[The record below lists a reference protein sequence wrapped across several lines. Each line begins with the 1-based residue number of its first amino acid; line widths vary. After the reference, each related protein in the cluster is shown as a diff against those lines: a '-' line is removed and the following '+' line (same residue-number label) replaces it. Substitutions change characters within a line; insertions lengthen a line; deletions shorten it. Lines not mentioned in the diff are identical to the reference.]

1 MSAGEAFSVPRIVS
15 VGHTTL
21 GNHLDIQNITSVGH
35 ITNSATDKLENIL
48 GGEKQNL
55 MRSNLFGSYER

>member
-1 MSAGEAFSVPRIVS
+1 MSAGEAFSVPRIVP

-35 ITNSATDKLENIL
+35 ITNSATDKLENIF
-48 GGEKQNL
+48 GRREAEFDEKQFV
-55 MRSNLFGSYER
+55 RII